1 MCRSLLLTAA
11 LPTLRLPANTNNSCT
26 AGTVVAGL
34 PGCCDGQCGRAVPA
48 GRDAGT
54 DAVHQVVRLCS
65 TGRVRWSTPVT
76 CESKTAGAR
85 RDRVRSVVAEPDRNT
100 PDQRGTR
107 HAARRDPHR
116 PSPAASASRH
126 RTGHLPLRRRT
137 QLRLVAPRI
146 HTSPSWLGTTS
157 RHPRSPSRTRLLPHH
172 PPTGRLIVLAVVE
185 GTALAH
191 RQWTG
196 CKGDHGDHLIRD
208 GCGSP
213 SWSSPS
219 AVCVS
224 HAPVSAPLSCL
235 GRPTRRERKLL
246 VARDDFI
253 PDRYELRRCALPS
266 DPSQRCL
273 ECRSPDDLVKCAGH
287 LKFVRSRMVMTA
299 CRSGIRDTTPRV

>member
-26 AGTVVAGL
+26 AGDGSSRSPWLLRRPVQPGRSRRSRCGDRRSPPGRTTVLDWSCGGRLQSRASQKQRE
-34 PGCCDGQCGRAVPA
+34 PGGAESGRSWPNRIETPLISDGH
-48 GRDAGT
+48 GT
-54 DAVHQVVRLCS
+54 
-65 TGRVRWSTPVT
+65 P
-76 CESKTAGAR
+76 
-85 RDRVRSVVAEPDRNT
+85 
-100 PDQRGTR
+100 
-107 HAARRDPHR
+107 
-116 PSPAASASRH
+116 PAAAASRH

-137 QLRLVAPRI
+137 QLRLAPRM

-172 PPTGRLIVLAVVE
+172 PPTGRLIVLAVVK
-185 GTALAH
+185 GTALVH

-213 SWSSPS
+213 SWSSLS
-219 AVCVS
+219 AGCVS

-235 GRPTRRERKLL
+235 GRPTRRERNLL
-246 VARDDFI
+246 VERDDFI
-253 PDRYELRRCALPS
+253 PDRYEPRRCVPPS

-273 ECRSPDDLVKCAGH
+273 ECRSLDDLVKCVGH